1 MPNLK
6 RKSGAGKYGS
16 TKQRKQSDK
25 EGSKD
30 CLFSSVLKK
39 SKVNLDK
46 KGNKSDVE
54 TSLVTK
60 NIKEE
65 ILSSNFDL
73 QTFIENTEKYFD
85 IDDDVFISMLLPT
98 SVETFDYLS
107 QSVSPL
113 QVCQV
118 FFFIKVLSTINNCLL
133 MLRYFLY

>member
-16 TKQRKQSDK
+16 TKQRKHSKDD
-25 EGSKD
+25 ENKD
-30 CLFSSVLKK
+30 CLFASLMKK
-39 SKVNLDK
+39 CKVCLDK

-54 TSLVTK
+54 TNIVTK
-60 NIKEE
+60 NLKEE
-65 ILSSNFDL
+65 TSKKSFDL
-73 QTFIENTEKYFD
+73 QTFVENTETYFD

-113 QVCQV
+113 QVCLE
-118 FFFIKVLSTINNCLL
+118 IILSKICLN
-133 MLRYFLY
+133 YK